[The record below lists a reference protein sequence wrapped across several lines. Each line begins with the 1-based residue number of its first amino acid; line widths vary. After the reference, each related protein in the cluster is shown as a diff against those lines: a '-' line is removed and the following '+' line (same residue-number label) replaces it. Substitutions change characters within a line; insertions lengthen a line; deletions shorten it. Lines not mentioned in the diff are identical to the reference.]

1 MAGFPPT
8 AHWRD
13 SARTARFFMFDARAA
28 FPIIIFLMHIE
39 FWTGMM
45 VLFSCVFFAIIERY
59 GFTVP
64 VFFRWLRVFF
74 AGPNRISKPWWY

>member
-1 MAGFPPT
+1 
-8 AHWRD
+8 
-13 SARTARFFMFDARAA
+13 
-28 FPIIIFLMHIE
+28 MHIE